1 MRHVVY
7 IIVLSV
13 SLSIQLVFQFIY
25 GRPFVSFEVYIAG
38 LQCNPFH
45 MLVFSRNFLCHLID
59 VRFISKLSSWH
70 TLCRNMDKEDVVSY
84 VRAHL
89 GKDFAKE

>member
-13 SLSIQLVFQFIY
+13 SLSIQLVFQLIY

-59 VRFISKLSSWH
+59 IRVYIKIKLVAYFMQKHGQGGRRFLCESTSW
-70 TLCRNMDKEDVVSY
+70 
-84 VRAHL
+84 
-89 GKDFAKE
+89 